1 MNMNKVIVT
10 MLCIIVI
17 IGAMFTAFVL
27 FKTDD
32 DDSPKKVETK
42 VAEENILDECT
53 EEYEQIEK
61 KDMLEANSEEEKVS
75 PNCSL
80 TTKTYYK
87 GCEHITS
94 KYSNIPEELVN
105 KTEEQVKEKYP
116 DYEIDKFSSNAI
128 ELYKEVEGECGEHYI
143 VRDKEGQVIVYQ
155 IEKDGTEKE
164 YEKTDITTEYLTET
178 DKLTMEKGIRVNG
191 KQKLN
196 QLIEDF
202 E

>member
-94 KYSNIPEELVN
+94 KYRNIPEELVN

-128 ELYKEVEGECGEHYI
+128 ELYKELEGECGEHYI